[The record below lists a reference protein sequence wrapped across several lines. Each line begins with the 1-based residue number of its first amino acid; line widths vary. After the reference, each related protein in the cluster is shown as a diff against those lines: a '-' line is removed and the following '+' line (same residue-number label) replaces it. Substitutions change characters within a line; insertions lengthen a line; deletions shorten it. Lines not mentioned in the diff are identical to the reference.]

1 MRRKGAGMTVYTIRV
16 IHDDDRIDVEII
28 DLDPANLEKEKPAI
42 LAALRK
48 AVQTVEKANHPHI
61 FQ

>member
-1 MRRKGAGMTVYTIRV
+1 MAEYTIKV
-16 IHDDDRIDVEII
+16 IHDEDGIHIHI
-28 DLDPANLEKEKPAI
+28 LDLDPANLEKEKPAI

-48 AVQTVEKANHPHI
+48 AVQVVERVNHPHI

>member
-1 MRRKGAGMTVYTIRV
+1 MTVYTIEV
-16 IHDDDRIDVEII
+16 THDEDGIDVRII
-28 DLDPANLEKEKPAI
+28 DLDPDNLEKEKPAI

-48 AVQTVEKANHPHI
+48 AVQLVERANHPHI

>member
-1 MRRKGAGMTVYTIRV
+1 MTVYTIKV
-16 IHDDDRIDVEII
+16 IHDEDRIDVEII

-48 AVQTVEKANHPHI
+48 AVQTVERANHPHI